1 MKMTTS
7 KWLLTIILLLSMVL
21 GACAGGTD
29 SEDTTSKEPSK
40 EPDKEVVDETTEEP
54 EEGGDLVLAVHT
66 DASTLDPS
74 GSNDVPSTNVQ
85 YNIFENLVKR
95 DDDNN
100 IVPSLAESWEAI
112 DETTFEFKLR
122 QGVKFH
128 DGEDFNAEAV
138 KASLDRILDPEV
150 ASSKFNTFNM
160 ITSVDIVD
168 EFTVRIVTEYPFSPI
183 LAHLSHS
190 GGAIISP
197 KSVEADYAAMD
208 NGEEAGSVI
217 AFNPVGTGFFKFESW
232 EPGDEIKLIR
242 NEDYWGDKAHVDSV
256 TFRVIPESATRNSDL
271 ERGFVQIV
279 DPVQPSEVEALNSSD
294 FATVLQTPSTALT
307 HLGFNTERAP
317 FDNVKV
323 RQAITMM
330 VNKQEIIDGVY
341 EGFAIPADGPLAPKS
356 FGYDPDV
363 IGLEYNVEEAKKLM
377 SEAGHADG
385 FKATIWTNDNP
396 QRIDMAVIL
405 QDVLKEL
412 KIDITVEQMEFG
424 AYLDKLRSGEH
435 DMYMLSWGNSLADA
449 DNGLYSLFHSTVIGV
464 PPNAVFYG
472 TDVIDDLLN
481 KGRLASDPEERMT
494 IYKEAQKVL
503 IEDAPMIYLNHP
515 EYLTGISNTITGF
528 KVDSSNTYLLQD
540 VKFVK

>member
-1 MKMTTS
+1 
-7 KWLLTIILLLSMVL
+7 MVL
-21 GACAGGTD
+21 AACAGGSD
-29 SEDTTSKEPSK
+29 SDGASSKEPEK
-40 EPDKEVVDETTEEP
+40 VEGDVTTDESA
-54 EEGGDLVLAVHT
+54 EGGDLVLAVHS

-85 YNIFENLVKR
+85 YNIFETLVKR

-100 IVPSLAESWEAI
+100 IVAGLAESWEAI

-122 QGVKFH
+122 QGVTFH
-128 DGEDFNAEAV
+128 DGEDFNADAV
-138 KASLDRILDPEV
+138 KSSLDRILDPEV
-150 ASSKFNTFNM
+150 ASSKFNTFSM

-168 EFTVRIVTEYPFSPI
+168 EYTVRIITEYPFSPI
-183 LAHLSHS
+183 FTHLTHS

-197 KSVEADYAAMD
+197 KSVEADYAAMN
-208 NGEEAGSVI
+208 NGEDSGSVI
-217 AFNPVGTGFFKFESW
+217 SVNPVGTGFFKFESW
-232 EPGDEIKLIR
+232 EPGAEIKLSR
-242 NEDYWGDKAHVDSV
+242 NEDYWGNQANVETV

-279 DPVQPSEVEALNSSD
+279 DPVQPSEVESINNSD
-294 FATVLQTPSTALT
+294 FAKVLQTPSTALT

-341 EGFAIPADGPLAPKS
+341 EGFAIPAEGPLAPKS

-363 IGLEYNVEEAKKLM
+363 EGIEYNVEEAKKLM

-412 KIDITVEQMEFG
+412 NIEITVEQMEFG
-424 AYLDKLRSGEH
+424 AYLEKLRSGEH
-435 DMYMLSWGNSLADA
+435 DMYMLSWSNSLADG
-449 DNGLYSLFHSTVIGV
+449 DNGLYSLFHSIVKGI
-464 PPNAVFYG
+464 PPNAVSYG
-472 TDVIDDLLN
+472 TDVVDDLLN
-481 KGRLASDPEERMT
+481 KGRQASEPEERAS
-494 IYKEAQKVL
+494 IYKEAQKAL

-515 EYLTGISNTITGF
+515 EYLTGVSNSITGF
-528 KVDSSNTYLLQD
+528 KIDTSNTYLLQD